1 MKKETVTRVDKARK
15 EFAEMILSRFK
26 DAPYMDELQKG
37 ITEILNELNER
48 R

>member
-15 EFAEMILSRFK
+15 EFADAVLLRFK
-26 DAPYMDELQKG
+26 DAPYIDELEKG
-37 ITEILNELNER
+37 ITEILNER